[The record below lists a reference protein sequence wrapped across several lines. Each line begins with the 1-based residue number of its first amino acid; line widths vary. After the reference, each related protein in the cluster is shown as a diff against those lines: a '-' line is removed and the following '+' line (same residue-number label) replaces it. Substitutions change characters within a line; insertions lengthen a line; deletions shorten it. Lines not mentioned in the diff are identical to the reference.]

1 MSRGSPAGVR
11 EPSGAARVDPNM
23 TKRTPTYLAVIATA
37 VALAACGSSNNSSNQ
52 SGSAKSTSSG
62 TYGGAPAST
71 TSSSAASGAS
81 EIKTAKGKLGRYL
94 VDGSGRSLY
103 LFLKDKHGKSACSGA
118 CLSAWPIFGTGS
130 KPKAGPGVD
139 ASKISVIT
147 RSDGKK
153 QVRYGKYPL
162 YYYAGDSKPG
172 DIKGQGLKQFGAP
185 WYLMRPSGEKYD
197 TD

>member
-1 MSRGSPAGVR
+1 MTRSRRIVLPLVL
-11 EPSGAARVDPNM
+11 V
-23 TKRTPTYLAVIATA
+23 VTA
-37 VALAACGSSNNSSNQ
+37 LVVAACGSSSNSSSNKSSN
-52 SGSAKSTSSG
+52 SGNPATNASG
-62 TYGGAPAST
+62 GAYGGGTTKPAAS
-71 TSSSAASGAS
+71 TSSSAGM
-81 EIKTAKGKLGRYL
+81 IKTAKGKLGSYL

-103 LFLKDKHGKSACSGA
+103 LFLLDKHGKSACSGPCVA
-118 CLSAWPIFGTGS
+118 AWPLFGTSG

-139 ASKISVIT
+139 ASKISLIT

-172 DIKGQGLKQFGAP
+172 DQNGQGLKQFGAP
-185 WYLMRPSGEKYD
+185 WYLVRPTGEKYD

>member
-1 MSRGSPAGVR
+1 
-11 EPSGAARVDPNM
+11 M
-23 TKRTPTYLAVIATA
+23 TKRIPTYLAVAAAA
-37 VALAACGSSNNSSNQ
+37 VALAACGSSNKSGNSTSAGKSSS
-52 SGSAKSTSSG
+52 SGSSSS
-62 TYGGAPAST
+62 TYGGAPAA
-71 TSSSAASGAS
+71 SSSSSSSSGAS
-81 EIKTAKGKLGRYL
+81 EIKTAKGKLGKYL

-118 CLSAWPIFGTGS
+118 CLTAWPVFGTGS

-185 WYLMRPSGEKYD
+185 WYLMRPTGEKYD